1 LNVLPVETVVYHRHH
16 HPVSF
21 VPMAAWVSIAALVIP
36 ILVVPLNVLLVE
48 TVVWDHPLLYHH
60 PVPNV
65 VMVWWVSTAVLVIP
79 VLRAPA
85 VIPVTT
91 VVPEKN
97 ATKNASSPAA
107 AVTVVRV
114 VKEEKVEKVDT
125 TVALAA
131 MEERVG
137 KEERVERVDTTVDT
151 KFVNSSVKLC
161 TRLYNT
167 M

>member
-1 LNVLPVETVVYHRHH
+1 MGILVVPLNVLPVETVV
-16 HPVSF
+16 
-21 VPMAAWVSIAALVIP
+21 
-36 ILVVPLNVLLVE
+36 
-48 TVVWDHPLLYHH
+48 WDHHLLYHH

-91 VVPEKN
+91 AVPEKY
-97 ATKNASSPAA
+97 AMKTASSPVA

-125 TVALAA
+125 TVASAAATVALAA
-131 MEERVG
+131 TEERVG
-137 KEERVERVDTTVDT
+137 KEERVARVARVDTTGDT

-161 TRLYNT
+161 TRLYN
-167 M
+167 